1 MKKIGF
7 VSPWYGETIPGGAE
21 MEMRGLVK
29 HFSEAGLEVE
39 VLTTCVK
46 EFASDW
52 NVNYYKAG
60 EEKLGN
66 IIVRRFKVNKRDTQ
80 AFDAINA
87 KLMKH
92 QHVSAEEGE
101 KFLHEMVNSSDLY
114 KYMEEHQDEYS
125 IFIFIP
131 YMFGTTY
138 YGSKVC
144 PEKSVLIP
152 CFHDEAYIYI
162 EQYKNAFENVGGISY
177 LSQPECDLANRVF
190 NLENVEQQVTGAGV
204 DTDMSYDAERFRKKF
219 GIDAPFILYAGRK
232 DVGKNIYTLIK
243 YLEVYRTRYNDSRLK
258 LVMIGGGDVTI
269 PENMKDEIIDLGY
282 VDKQDKY
289 DACAAALAL
298 CQPSKNESF
307 SIVIMESWLCE
318 RPVLVSGKCAVTR
331 NFVSDS
337 NAGLYFES
345 YGEFEGAV
353 NYLIEHKDIADHM
366 GKLGRK
372 YVLER
377 FAWDVVV
384 GNYKKLFDRVTKE
397 QG

>member
-29 HFSEAGLEVE
+29 HFSEAGMQVE

-52 NVNYYKAG
+52 NVNYYKPG
-60 EEKLGN
+60 EEKIGGV
-66 IIVRRFKVNKRDTQ
+66 IVRRFKVRKRNTEI
-80 AFDAINA
+80 FDSINA
-87 KLMKH
+87 KLMQHKH
-92 QHVSAEEGE
+92 ISSEDGE
-101 KFLHEMVNSSDLY
+101 KFLQEMVNSTDLY
-114 KYMEEHQDEYS
+114 RYMEEHQDEYS
-125 IFIFIP
+125 VFLFIP

-138 YGSKVC
+138 YGVQVC
-144 PEKSVLIP
+144 PEKSVLVP

-162 EQYKNAFENVGGISY
+162 EQFKKAFEKVGGISY

-190 NLENVEQQVTGAGV
+190 DLKNVEQRVTGAGV
-204 DTDMSYDAERFRKKF
+204 DTDMEYKAERFRDKF
-219 GIDAPFILYAGRK
+219 GIEDPFILYAGRK

-243 YLEVYRTRYNDSRLK
+243 YLEVYRQRYKDSRLK
-258 LVMIGGGDVTI
+258 LIMIGGGDVII
-269 PENMKDEIIDLGY
+269 PEEMKEEIIDLGY

-331 NFVSDS
+331 NFVSES

-353 NYLIEHKDIADHM
+353 NYLIEHEEVANQM
-366 GKLGRK
+366 GLLGRE
-372 YVLER
+372 YVVKR

-384 GNYKKLFDRVTKE
+384 NNYKELFDTITKE
-397 QG
+397 Q